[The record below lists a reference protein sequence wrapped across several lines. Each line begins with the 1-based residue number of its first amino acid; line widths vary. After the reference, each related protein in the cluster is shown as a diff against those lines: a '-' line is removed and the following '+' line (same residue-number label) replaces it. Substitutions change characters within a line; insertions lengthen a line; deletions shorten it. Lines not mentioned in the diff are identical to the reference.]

1 MVYLI
6 LSDLFKIQMEKSP
19 LVKWNIETK
28 NGLYY
33 SETVQP
39 PPLNW
44 FNWNGSVLKWQSQ
57 VLNGS
62 ACCDIR
68 CHVKLSS

>member
-6 LSDLFKIQMEKSP
+6 LRDLFKIQMEKSP

-33 SETVQP
+33 SETV
-39 PPLNW
+39 
-44 FNWNGSVLKWQSQ
+44 
-57 VLNGS
+57 
-62 ACCDIR
+62 
-68 CHVKLSS
+68 